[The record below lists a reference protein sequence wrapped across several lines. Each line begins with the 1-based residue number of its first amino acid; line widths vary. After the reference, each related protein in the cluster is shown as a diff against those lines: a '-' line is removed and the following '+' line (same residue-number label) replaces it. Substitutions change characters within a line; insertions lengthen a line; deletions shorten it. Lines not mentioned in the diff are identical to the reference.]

1 MLRKIFSAVGTG
13 VFAVVAMVIAAIT
26 TFAIPVVAILWIGH
40 LGPFAKHTASPSSI
54 AFCSTLNQMTSYA
67 ASHPTPT
74 TASQFVTQIS
84 YSRDQLARVGS
95 IPSDIKGTVSA
106 ALTTSNQILSLL
118 QGVITAGGWSGNEQ
132 QQTVALDRVFITEA
146 STLKKWYYSNC

>member
-1 MLRKIFSAVGTG
+1 MLRKILTALGTG
-13 VFAVVAMVIAAIT
+13 VGVIVAMVIATIT

-40 LGPFAKHTASPSSI
+40 HGPFAKHTASASSI

-95 IPSDIKGTVSA
+95 IPPDIKGTVSA
-106 ALTTSNQILSLL
+106 TLTTSNQILALL
-118 QGVITAGGWSGNEQ
+118 QGAVITGGWSGNEE

>member
-1 MLRKIFSAVGTG
+1 VLGKIFTTLGAGVG
-13 VFAVVAMVIAAIT
+13 AILVVVIATIA

-40 LGPFAKHTASPSSI
+40 LGPFAKHTESPSSI

-84 YSRDQLARVGS
+84 YSRDQLAGMRS
-95 IPSDIKGTVSA
+95 IPTDIKGTVSA
-106 ALTTSNQILSLL
+106 TLTTSNQILALL
-118 QGVITAGGWSGNEQ
+118 QGAIATGGWSGNEE

-146 STLKKWYYSNC
+146 STLKKWYYANC